1 MSSTTVSNDD
11 VVISKTRSA
20 RLSSGNDNSRLA
32 DIQRRLRDQELL
44 YEQLILEE
52 ELRDLS
58 TGTLSPEW
66 REVSFGSSSS
76 GSFGYLNNA
85 DISATSGKG
94 FEKGHKTG
102 RYGEET
108 FTDQAKSGF
117 SSSLGRSS
125 DQRNLSSVNNR
136 NYETVDKAG
145 QAKKAMFQN
154 VGSNFNRSSEVKT
167 VANVTNPRTCGKAFV
182 KRSDRKQENDPQL
195 RNGELGSMVFT
206 SSLNR
211 NGEVKNTN
219 SVLKP
224 SASGSHNAS
233 RSGSRNCEQVLQSE
247 KSDQQDRRNLSSN
260 VDLLDGCVSLKRLC
274 KLGDT
279 LPRNETITASGIYYN
294 HDSSHVDNISA
305 QVSTNS
311 MFPSNNI
318 SMFSNESVF
327 EMPFESC
334 SNDFGNSAKDS
345 GNSHQGGHQENLHGF
360 ENIAASISK
369 DASPDPQNRSRG
381 LESSSRDPESNSRDL
396 ESFSRDFQDTSRD
409 TGNLSRDSNDKSR
422 EELLKEAR
430 EAVDHWTRVK
440 NEQRARLAQ
449 VIDDITTR
457 KEIEETYFN
466 AQIQLCRAR
475 QKVAKLN
482 KADTSLTSLSLSNDV
497 VNYSITSSL
506 STSLGLRTTGDQ
518 ILNGEGAFRRY
529 VKDDLSVKQNS
540 DESGNLEGGKRMM
553 LVDQESL
560 GIFGVNDGVEQE
572 VVVDNEDSLRVI
584 DDIKQDMGESLSSD
598 DFTKIQSEKAEIPS
612 DDRVIPQENGDE
624 LDSESGDEFNDV
636 EEEELMLL
644 CSHSSSDLLS
654 QDELKDSLREEQT
667 RLEEL
672 FRRQKEQLRMEREKL
687 IEEEKRI
694 GEWKKGK
701 LELKGENL
709 STVDG
714 RNETPQLINSESN
727 ILDKIDDDPLREK
740 SQPHV
745 VQLRQHGIQQLQHR
759 MRETKLDIPPSQHE
773 IPSSQHE
780 IPSLEHETPSPQ
792 HEIPSPSHEIPSS
805 RHEIPSPQYEIPSPP
820 HEIPSSQHEIS
831 SPQNERTS
839 SENERRQLL
848 PDKELQNLPQQ
859 KIQEREIKP
868 LRHNVVSLHKGSQ
881 QKLSSYF
888 EALKQKDTSEN
899 LKSIDRHVDAET
911 LWRRIESPERFNDET
926 DNAESDVNDLSEIVI
941 SNFDSDDESRKK
953 IEEELITILQ
963 DRTLEKEV
971 DISEKPGQEFAPN
984 FPPSGMACNPP
995 SMLDDNDDIDL
1006 MNQVIDDLMISD
1018 HDKPNQDDHNGFSL
1032 DRGIHVDNG
1041 ILSSENAGVDV
1052 DKVRVNLDDDDDD
1065 DDGINYCDVSI
1076 DVDNGGVNED
1086 NGRVSKGSIG
1096 VDVDNDG
1103 INLDDLGI
1111 NEVDIDL
1118 GNLAKNADRPETNVD
1133 NDFMDPNIAG
1143 TGLNDGGLHSD
1154 GWELSDDIYD
1164 VNSDKVTLGLDGRAM
1179 TKQNVSDDFQTED
1192 DIKSEEMRFHS
1203 EFLAHSVRPR
1213 NEGLGRDVDF
1223 KIYQSKDDEGIKGN
1237 DLLGLLTDHEAISDD
1252 EEMLAGRASPR
1263 NNAIGL
1269 DVDFTI
1275 DLNEDSETV
1284 EGNDLIGLLRNQG
1297 DDFSSQESLD
1307 VDDVHLAEE
1316 NTEIPHTSQAE
1327 RSQDTLDQET
1337 VPENNQLHEDSD
1349 HIQNSNGVTKSGI
1362 ITNKLCG
1369 VYHHV

>member
-1 MSSTTVSNDD
+1 M
-11 VVISKTRSA
+11 
-20 RLSSGNDNSRLA
+20 
-32 DIQRRLRDQELL
+32 
-44 YEQLILEE
+44 
-52 ELRDLS
+52 
-58 TGTLSPEW
+58 
-66 REVSFGSSSS
+66 
-76 GSFGYLNNA
+76 
-85 DISATSGKG
+85 
-94 FEKGHKTG
+94 
-102 RYGEET
+102 
-108 FTDQAKSGF
+108 
-117 SSSLGRSS
+117 
-125 DQRNLSSVNNR
+125 
-136 NYETVDKAG
+136 
-145 QAKKAMFQN
+145 
-154 VGSNFNRSSEVKT
+154 
-167 VANVTNPRTCGKAFV
+167 
-182 KRSDRKQENDPQL
+182 
-195 RNGELGSMVFT
+195 
-206 SSLNR
+206 
-211 NGEVKNTN
+211 
-219 SVLKP
+219 
-224 SASGSHNAS
+224 
-233 RSGSRNCEQVLQSE
+233 
-247 KSDQQDRRNLSSN
+247 
-260 VDLLDGCVSLKRLC
+260 
-274 KLGDT
+274 
-279 LPRNETITASGIYYN
+279 
-294 HDSSHVDNISA
+294 
-305 QVSTNS
+305 
-311 MFPSNNI
+311 
-318 SMFSNESVF
+318 
-327 EMPFESC
+327 
-334 SNDFGNSAKDS
+334 
-345 GNSHQGGHQENLHGF
+345 
-360 ENIAASISK
+360 
-369 DASPDPQNRSRG
+369 
-381 LESSSRDPESNSRDL
+381 
-396 ESFSRDFQDTSRD
+396 
-409 TGNLSRDSNDKSR
+409 
-422 EELLKEAR
+422 
-430 EAVDHWTRVK
+430 DHWTRVK

-506 STSLGLRTTGDQ
+506 NTSLGLRTTGDQ

-572 VVVDNEDSLRVI
+572 VVVDNEDSLRII

-672 FRRQKEQLRMEREKL
+672 FRRQKEQLRIEREKL

-694 GEWKKGK
+694 GEWEKGK
-701 LELKGENL
+701 LELKEEDL

-727 ILDKIDDDPLREK
+727 ILDKIDDDPIREK
-740 SQPHV
+740 SQLHV

-792 HEIPSPSHEIPSS
+792 HEIPSPSHEIPLS

-820 HEIPSSQHEIS
+820 HEIPSSQ
-831 SPQNERTS
+831 NERTS

-848 PDKELQNLPQQ
+848 LDKELENLPQQ

-899 LKSIDRHVDAET
+899 LKSVDRNVDAET

-926 DNAESDVNDLSEIVI
+926 VNAESDVNDLSEIVI

-1006 MNQVIDDLMISD
+1006 MNQLIDDLMISD

-1032 DRGIHVDNG
+1032 DRGIDVDNGRVNMDNG

-1052 DKVRVNLDDDDDD
+1052 DKVRVNLDDDD

-1086 NGRVSKGSIG
+1086 NGRVSEGSIG

-1118 GNLAKNADRPETNVD
+1118 GNLGKNADRPETNVD

-1143 TGLNDGGLHSD
+1143 TGLDDGGLHSD

-1192 DIKSEEMRFHS
+1192 DIKSEEMRFDS

-1223 KIYQSKDDEGIKGN
+1223 KIYQSKDDEEIQGD

-1252 EEMLAGRASPR
+1252 EEMLAGRESPR

-1297 DDFSSQESLD
+1297 DDFSSQESLN
-1307 VDDVHLAEE
+1307 VDDVYLAEE

-1327 RSQDTLDQET
+1327 SSQDTLDQET

-1349 HIQNSNGVTKSGI
+1349 RIENSNGVTKSGI